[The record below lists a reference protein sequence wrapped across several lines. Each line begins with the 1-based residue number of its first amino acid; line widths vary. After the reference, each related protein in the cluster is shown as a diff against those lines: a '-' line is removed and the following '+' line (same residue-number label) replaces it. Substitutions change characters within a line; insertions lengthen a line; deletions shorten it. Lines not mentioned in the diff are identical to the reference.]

1 MGREPLS
8 DSIELLAGVGFGLW
22 ISFNKQANYF
32 SHPLMEAFRP
42 LPTIAL
48 TPAFSHRRMSLKTG
62 VGAF

>member
-32 SHPLMEAFRP
+32 FHPLMEAFRP

-48 TPAFSHRRMSLKTG
+48 TPLTPGPSTSII
-62 VGAF
+62 